1 MPLQGPIF
9 RCLLMKQKKLA
20 HKKPPTFPTDLVLW
34 NSQAILSFK
43 IAQEGFDAESQQLQ
57 VLSG

>member
-1 MPLQGPIF
+1 
-9 RCLLMKQKKLA
+9 MKQKKLA
-20 HKKPPTFPTDLVLW
+20 HKKTPTFPTDLVLW